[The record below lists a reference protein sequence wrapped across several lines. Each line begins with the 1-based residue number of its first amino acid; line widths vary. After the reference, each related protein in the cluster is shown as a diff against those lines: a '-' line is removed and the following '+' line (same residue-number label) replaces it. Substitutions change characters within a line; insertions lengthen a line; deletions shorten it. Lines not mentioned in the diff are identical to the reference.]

1 MPLKTKQMRLR
12 KECTFPN
19 SFITKCIANM
29 GFITE
34 FKALKQIDATP
45 DYGIKG
51 PEWDLFKITMSDIV
65 RNSVAGRL
73 NC

>member
-1 MPLKTKQMRLR
+1 MYFSELIYYQVHRQYH
-12 KECTFPN
+12 
-19 SFITKCIANM
+19 M